1 MPQSRRRRRQF
12 LFYFFD
18 DIANNRQ
25 WSRCVY
31 PRNVFVTYVRTT
43 INLKNLIGI
52 YAAGIS
58 IGTYN
63 IKIFLYNMSVEC
75 IVFIIIYIGTYL
87 TCRRLST

>member
-1 MPQSRRRRRQF
+1 M
-12 LFYFFD
+12 
-18 DIANNRQ
+18 
-25 WSRCVY
+25 Y

-75 IVFIIIYIGTYL
+75 IVFIIIYIGRYL
-87 TCRRLST
+87 LNLPSPIYVNTNFIL